1 MSKQWSSSEINYLKR
16 FAASKRLDE
25 LAQRFDTDVDDV
37 KSKLAELKLA
47 SKEGPVE
54 TSRAEDPLVG
64 TYEKAFE
71 AMYKGDWKKAVKG
84 FEEVLAD
91 SDLLDLTGNA
101 RQYLAVC
108 RERLSDEE
116 SQDSDPFTAAVFH
129 KNRGE
134 LDDALAVIEKKGD
147 GKDERFVYLTASIH
161 SLSGEEKKAVEALKK
176 AIELNEQNRVHAF
189 HDPDFAGLRENQE
202 YAHLFG
208 LA

>member
-1 MSKQWSSSEINYLKR
+1 MSKQWSSSEVNYLKR
-16 FAASKRLDE
+16 FAASKRLEE
-25 LAQRFDTDVDDV
+25 LAQRFDADVNEV
-37 KSKLAELKLA
+37 KAKLAELKLA

-64 TYEKAFE
+64 TYEAAFE

-101 RQYLAVC
+101 RQYLTVC
-108 RERLSDEE
+108 RERLSEE
-116 SQDSDPFTAAVFH
+116 EVPERDPFTAAVFH

-134 LDDALAVIEKKGD
+134 LDDALAVIKKNGD

-161 SLSGEEKKAVEALKK
+161 SLSGDEKKAAEALRK
-176 AIELNEQNRVHAF
+176 AIELNQKNRVHAF
-189 HDPDFAGLRENQE
+189 HDPDFAGLRANQE